1 MKEKFIINILNKNGF
16 KLIKKDNIGN
26 VSLFSDIIAKDNIFI
41 NKKYF

>member
-1 MKEKFIINILNKNGF
+1 MKEKYIINILKKNGF
-16 KLIKKDNIGN
+16 VLIKKDNIGN